1 MHDIGFFI
9 WKYSHHFVVNA
20 TNQAGVLLAKQFSW
34 RYVTYKLTKENGSYV
49 RKVDKAWSART
60 NHPLSSGST
69 ITYLTSSETYAL
81 LDRRLA
87 PRHLMP

>member
-49 RKVDKAWSART
+49 RKVDKAWSAK
-60 NHPLSSGST
+60 NESSTQFRFHNNVFNEFRNICVARPEIGAMGS
-69 ITYLTSSETYAL
+69 
-81 LDRRLA
+81 
-87 PRHLMP
+87 